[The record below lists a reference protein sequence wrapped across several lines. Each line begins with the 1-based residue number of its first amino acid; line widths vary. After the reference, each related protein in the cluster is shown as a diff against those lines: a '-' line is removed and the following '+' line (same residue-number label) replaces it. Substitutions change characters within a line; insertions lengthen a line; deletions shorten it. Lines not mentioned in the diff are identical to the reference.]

1 MDRRPI
7 GVMDSGIGGL
17 SVVRVMREHLPNESI
32 VFVGDQGH
40 FPYGLRTQA
49 DVCHLALNIGKYL
62 LTHDIKLMVIACNT
76 ATAASLPTLQKE
88 LPIPVIGVIKPGAEA
103 ALAQPHHDRI
113 GVIATESTTKAGAY
127 PATIHA
133 LDPDVE
139 VISKAAQPMVA
150 VVQHNEVGT
159 PKAQKVVDEQL
170 AIFKEKPVQALILG
184 CTHFPFLSKEITN
197 FLGEQVVLVDPA
209 LETVRT
215 AKKLLADQDLL
226 TDSKDKGSLTL
237 YSTADNEE
245 LIKGANK
252 WLAGDQFTCNH
263 VDIPGD

>member
-1 MDRRPI
+1 MDQRPI

-17 SVVRVMREHLPNESI
+17 SVVRVMREHLPHESI

-40 FPYGLRTQA
+40 FPYGLRTQK

-88 LPIPVIGVIKPGAEA
+88 LPIPVIGVIEPGAKA
-103 ALAQPHHDRI
+103 ALSQLHHNRI

-127 PATIHA
+127 PKTIHA
-133 LDPDVE
+133 LDPNVE

-170 AIFKEKPVQALILG
+170 AIFKQKPVEVLILG
-184 CTHFPFLSKEITN
+184 CTHFPFLSREISN
-197 FLGEQVVLVDPA
+197 FLGNQVVLVDPA

-215 AKKLLADQDLL
+215 AKKLLQEHNLL
-226 TDSKDKGSLTL
+226 NDSTSKGSLTL
-237 YSTADNEE
+237 YSTADNAE
-245 LIKGANK
+245 LVKGAEK
-252 WLAGDQFTCNH
+252 WLAGDDFTCNH

>member
-1 MDRRPI
+1 MDQRPI

-17 SVVRVMREHLPNESI
+17 SVVRVLRDHLPHEAI

-49 DVCHLALNIGKYL
+49 DVCQLALNIGKYL
-62 LTHDIKLMVIACNT
+62 LTHDIKMMIIACNT

-103 ALAQPHHDRI
+103 ALAEPHHERV

-127 PATIHA
+127 PKTIHE
-133 LDPDVE
+133 LDPNVT

-159 PKAQKVVDEQL
+159 AKAQTVVDQEL
-170 AIFKEKPVQALILG
+170 AIFKEKPVQVLILG
-184 CTHFPFLSKEITN
+184 CTHFPFLSREITN
-197 FLGEQVVLVDPA
+197 FLGSNVTLVDPA
-209 LETVRT
+209 LETVKT
-215 AKKLLADQDLL
+215 AAEMLQT
-226 TDSKDKGSLTL
+226 TDSLNNNTTKGTLTL
-237 YSTADNEE
+237 YSTADNAE
-245 LIKGANK
+245 LVQGAEK